1 MNVTG
6 ISLMESFE
14 ILSDEHKFDYQKM
27 KLVLYFTV
35 LSSFLLLNDGFAV
48 RSAVK
53 CGNNRLKSTQLNL
66 FGRKKAVVDAVVQ
79 TTVTT
84 GKQVAAGAA
93 VSSAVAG
100 KQVAAGAAVSSA
112 VAGKQV
118 AAGAA
123 VSSAVAGKQV
133 AAGAAV
139 SSAATCGN
147 GGLCGI
153 LSSIK
158 LKFMNIFTSLI
169 GISLT

>member
-1 MNVTG
+1 
-6 ISLMESFE
+6 
-14 ILSDEHKFDYQKM
+14 M
-27 KLVLYFTV
+27 KLVLCFTV

-66 FGRKKAVVDAVVQ
+66 FGRKKAVADAVVQ

-93 VSSAVAG
+93 VSSAVT
-100 KQVAAGAAVSSA
+100 
-112 VAGKQV
+112 
-118 AAGAA
+118 
-123 VSSAVAGKQV
+123 GKQV

-169 GISLT
+169 GISLTY

>member
-1 MNVTG
+1 
-6 ISLMESFE
+6 MESFE
-14 ILSDEHKFDYQKM
+14 ILSDEIRLELFEWSDDHKFENQKM
-27 KLVLYFTV
+27 KLVLCFTV

-66 FGRKKAVVDAVVQ
+66 FGRKKAVADAVVQ

-93 VSSAVAG
+93 VSSA
-100 KQVAAGAAVSSA
+100 
-112 VAGKQV
+112 
-118 AAGAA
+118 
-123 VSSAVAGKQV
+123 
-133 AAGAAV
+133 
-139 SSAATCGN
+139 ATWGN

-169 GISLT
+169 GISLTY

>member
-1 MNVTG
+1 
-6 ISLMESFE
+6 
-14 ILSDEHKFDYQKM
+14 M
-27 KLVLYFTV
+27 KLVLYFTI

-66 FGRKKAVVDAVVQ
+66 FGRKKAVADAVVQ

-84 GKQVAAGAA
+84 
-93 VSSAVAG
+93 
-100 KQVAAGAAVSSA
+100 
-112 VAGKQV
+112 
-118 AAGAA
+118 
-123 VSSAVAGKQV
+123 GKQV

-169 GISLT
+169 GISLTY